1 MYHCL
6 SGMEWQY
13 LSVRMIHHKKGLA
26 RQFTA
31 YHGHIQLSLSAIT
44 IDFRA
49 ATHDGDGHGGAHGA
63 HGAHGVHGVHDARDG
78 HGVPD
83 LTDFHHNPIRQGG
96 IHKPSRSLG
105 CDGGDL
111 LPYFPP
117 CFQVWHLQLH
127 PSSHAA
133 SYDQHNSQ

>member
-1 MYHCL
+1 
-6 SGMEWQY
+6 MEWQY
-13 LSVRMIHHKKGLA
+13 LSVRTIGHKKKGHV
-26 RQFTA
+26 RQFTV
-31 YHGHIQLSLSAIT
+31 YHNHIQLLLSAIT
-44 IDFRA
+44 IDFHA

-63 HGAHGVHGVHDARDG
+63 HGVHGARDA

-96 IHKPSRSLG
+96 IHKLSRSLG
-105 CDGGDL
+105 CDAGDL
-111 LPYFPP
+111 LLYFPR